1 MTDNSPGA
9 GASEGYVDLYL
20 LPVPATRLDEYR
32 RQASAFGEVA
42 REHGALAYREFRGD
56 DLGERFP
63 VAEGEVL
70 TAAVAEFASREHR
83 DEVMAKVLADPRL
96 AAMTEG
102 DQIADMSQMRYG
114 GFATFVSV

>member
-1 MTDNSPGA
+1 MTDDSTPA

-20 LPVPATRLDEYR
+20 LPVPAARLDEYR
-32 RQASAFGEVA
+32 RQATAFGEVA
-42 REHGALAYREFRGD
+42 KEHGALAYREFRGD

-63 VAEGEVL
+63 DAEGAVL
-70 TAAVAEFASREHR
+70 TAAVAAFASREHR

-96 AAMTEG
+96 AAITEG